1 MEGLEGRLGVLVR
14 NLMTM
19 KMVYWVNLSESSG
32 AGSPG
37 LSSINKWPLNGYCL
51 PPTKEEV
58 NAFVCLSV
66 CLLARLLKNA
76 CTNLDE
82 ILRDDRCWDMDELIN
97 F

>member
-1 MEGLEGRLGVLVR
+1 MEGLEGRLGVLVRNLMEGLEGRLGVLVR

-51 PPTKEEV
+51 PPTTDEV
-58 NAFVCLSV
+58 YVFARVRLSV
-66 CLLARLLKNA
+66 CVQ
-76 CTNLDE
+76 DYS
-82 ILRDDRCWDMDELIN
+82 
-97 F
+97 